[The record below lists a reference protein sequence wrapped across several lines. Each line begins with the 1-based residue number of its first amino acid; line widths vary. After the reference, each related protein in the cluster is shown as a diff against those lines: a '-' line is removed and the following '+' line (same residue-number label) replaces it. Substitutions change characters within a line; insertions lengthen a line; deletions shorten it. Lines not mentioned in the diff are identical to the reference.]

1 MNKQMIICLILVA
14 GCDRDIAST
23 RDKRTAFASDKQK
36 DALPVKEEDKS
47 PQIPLIEP
55 LADDEV
61 KSYFTENCS
70 NCHAKGD
77 KNFADGKFAS
87 FWSFN
92 PSTYDGEAIKID
104 LDAPK
109 VYQTIV
115 NRFKSSANTPSAMP
129 PVGENF
135 NPQITERLFVWYKKN
150 APTVLADVAHLYPNN
165 AKYDNGDVKVD
176 LLFKCQKPATFR
188 QYVRRVT
195 NDAFSREP
203 TQSELGLT
211 GENPDL
217 PTTKEN
223 RDMISNRLSNEW
235 RAEFI
240 EKGLKKFAYKV
251 SGAADISYDPLVDG
265 DLREE
270 FYQTLKVYYDSMSF
284 KDILLSSS
292 VMVNKNTAELYGCA
306 VPTNGWELCRMK
318 APRNGYFSTI
328 GFLASKPSSFLIG
341 NNNYGRMALAHFI
354 IHGETLS
361 PATNGPAGE
370 TIKPI
375 NPCLSSLDR
384 RGTVNNDGSIAP
396 KGSMAIPESGNICQS
411 CHISRNLAAASI
423 LFRPFNGRGD
433 IYNVFN
439 IKNDPGFK
447 AATESPW
454 VLPDGVGTKPVTE
467 EFLQKILSGDNEK
480 ACIINANSTKA
491 VTSLNELIAGLI
503 GDGQVLSKGL
513 TRHMARS
520 FSNLPSIS
528 IESLEAT
535 RSAFDS
541 GNGKL
546 EPLFK
551 SYFGTETYSCEK
563 NGGQ

>member
-1 MNKQMIICLILVA
+1 MNKLLLTCLILMA
-14 GCDRDIAST
+14 GCDRDMAST
-23 RDKRTAFASDKQK
+23 RDKRTVFASVKEK
-36 DALPVKEEDKS
+36 NALPKVEDKTT
-47 PQIPLIEP
+47 PIPLIEP

-61 KSYFTENCS
+61 KSYFTENCAS
-70 NCHAKGD
+70 CHAKGD

-92 PSTYDGEAIKID
+92 PSNYDGEAVKID

-109 VYQTIV
+109 VYQTII
-115 NRFKSSANTPSAMP
+115 NRFKSSANSPAAMP
-129 PVGENF
+129 PLGENF
-135 NPQITERLFVWYKKN
+135 NSQITERLFVWYKKN
-150 APTVLADVAHLYPNN
+150 APTILTDVAHLFPNN

-176 LLFKCQKPATFR
+176 LSFKCSNPATFR

-203 TQSELGLT
+203 TPSELGLA
-211 GENPDL
+211 GPNPDL
-217 PTTKEN
+217 PTTKQN
-223 RDMISNRLSNEW
+223 REMITNRLANEW

-251 SGAADISYDPLVDG
+251 SGAADISYDPVIDSS
-265 DLREE
+265 LREE
-270 FYQTLKVYYDSMSF
+270 FYQILKYNYDSMSF
-284 KDILLSSS
+284 KDILLSSN
-292 VMVNKNTAELYGCA
+292 VMVNKDTAELYGCPIP
-306 VPTNGWELCRMK
+306 VKDWELCQMK

-370 TIKPI
+370 TVKPI
-375 NPCLSSLDR
+375 NSCLTSIDR
-384 RGTVNNDGSIAP
+384 RGTINNDGSIAP

-411 CHISRNLAAASI
+411 CHISRNLATASI

-433 IYNVFN
+433 LYNIFT

-447 AATESPW
+447 AATEAPW
-454 VLPDGVGTKPVTE
+454 VLPDGAGTKPITE

-480 ACIINANSTKA
+480 SCIISPNSTK
-491 VTSLNELIAGLI
+491 VVSSLNELMAALI

-520 FSNLPSIS
+520 LSNLPSIS
-528 IESLEAT
+528 IESLETT
-535 RSAFDS
+535 RVAYDA

-563 NGGQ
+563 IGGQ

>member
-1 MNKQMIICLILVA
+1 MNKLSLTCLILIA
-14 GCDRDIAST
+14 GCDRDMAST
-23 RDKRTAFASDKQK
+23 RDKRTVFASGKIEN
-36 DALPVKEEDKS
+36 ALPKVEEKTT
-47 PQIPLIEP
+47 PIPLIEP

-61 KSYFTENCS
+61 KIYFVENCAG
-70 NCHAKGD
+70 CHAKGD

-92 PSTYDGEAIKID
+92 PSNYDGEAVKID
-104 LDAPK
+104 LDAPR
-109 VYQTIV
+109 VYQTII
-115 NRFKSSANTPSAMP
+115 NRFKSSANSPAAMP
-129 PVGENF
+129 PLGENF
-135 NPQITERLFVWYKKN
+135 NSQITERLFVWYKKN
-150 APTVLADVAHLYPNN
+150 APTILTDVAHLFPNN

-176 LLFKCQKPATFR
+176 LSFKCSNPATFR

-203 TQSELGLT
+203 TPSELSLG
-211 GENPDL
+211 GPNPDL
-217 PTTKEN
+217 PTTKQN
-223 RDMISNRLSNEW
+223 REMITNRLANEW

-251 SGAADISYDPLVDG
+251 SGAADISYDSAIDSS
-265 DLREE
+265 LREE
-270 FYQTLKVYYDSMSF
+270 FYQILKYNYDSMSF
-284 KDILLSSS
+284 KDILLSSN
-292 VMVNKNTAELYGCA
+292 VMVNKDTAELYGCP
-306 VPTNGWELCRMK
+306 VPAKDWELCQMK

-370 TIKPI
+370 TVKPI
-375 NPCLSSLDR
+375 NSCLTSIDR
-384 RGTVNNDGSIAP
+384 RGTINNDGSIAP

-411 CHISRNLAAASI
+411 CHISRNLATASI

-433 IYNVFN
+433 LYNIFT

-447 AATESPW
+447 AATEAPW
-454 VLPDGVGTKPVTE
+454 VLPDGTGTKPVTE

-480 ACIINANSTKA
+480 SCIISANSTKVVA
-491 VTSLNELIAGLI
+491 SLNELMAALI

-520 FSNLPSIS
+520 LSNLPSIS
-528 IESLEAT
+528 IESLETT
-535 RSAFDS
+535 RVAYDA
-541 GNGKL
+541 GNGRL

-563 NGGQ
+563 IGGQ